1 MPATRKEG
9 NGEWESPINTNRP
22 ALHNRQGVTI
32 SCQEVTYLKTNTRQS
47 PQGRGGRSM
56 SNRIHLSV

>member
-9 NGEWESPINTNRP
+9 NGEWEGPINTNRP

-32 SCQEVTYLKTNTRQS
+32 SCHEVTYLKTNTRQS
-47 PQGRGGRSM
+47 PQGRGGAV
-56 SNRIHLSV
+56 NV